1 MYLSLC
7 LIAKDENAYLKEWLE
22 YHILLGVEH
31 FWIYDN
37 ESRTPLAEPIKEYI
51 RKGWV
56 TLNTIQGKAVQLYA
70 YDHCI
75 QAYGRFSKWIGFI
88 DTDEFLVPKI
98 TDDLKELLAGY
109 EEYAGLS
116 VSSLF
121 FGSGGNTS
129 RPVSGQV
136 SGYRLRT
143 PEALSKNRFIK
154 SIVQPDKVIHPVSPH
169 SFLYKDGHYCVNE
182 NFARVDSQFF
192 PCNVNKIQLNHYYT
206 RSAEEWKEKKIR
218 GRGDSGDPYKDD
230 AWVDINKNSTVQ
242 DDTIIQR
249 LIPLLKLPPS
259 KARNLTALMDP
270 LSTRLLDEMSA
281 AADRIRPP
289 ECDAQPATEINRDP
303 ELEQLI
309 SDYVSG
315 MDLVEEKKY
324 TQARVLYARLIQKH
338 PFDILH
344 YTNYAIT
351 CIHLGD
357 LSSAWEA
364 LAQAW
369 RIAPKDFLVLKCM
382 NDYFFAAGNF
392 EQVEKT
398 CLLMETYGSLEPVTV
413 AGMALAQ
420 WEMGRHDQARE
431 TARLIIPQL
440 TPQAIANHNWYNR
453 LYELMGKP
461 DQDNHD
467 KK

>member
-7 LIAKDENAYLKEWLE
+7 LIAKDENVYLKEWLD

-37 ESRTPLAEPIKEYI
+37 DSRVPLAVTIKEYI
-51 RKGWV
+51 KKGWV
-56 TLNTIQGKAVQLYA
+56 TLNSIHGKAVQLYA

-75 QAYGRFSKWIGFI
+75 HTYGCYSKWIGFL
-88 DTDEFLVPKI
+88 DTDEFFVPK
-98 TDDLKELLAGY
+98 TADSLKDLLTGF
-109 EEYAGLS
+109 EEYAGLC

-121 FGSGGNTS
+121 FGSGGNTT
-129 RPVSGQV
+129 RPVSGQI
-136 SGYRLRT
+136 SGYRIRT

-154 SIVQPDKVIHPVSPH
+154 SIVQPDKVIYPVSPH
-169 SFLYKDGHYCVNE
+169 SFLYKEGHYCVNE
-182 NFARVDSQFF
+182 NLARANSQFF

-230 AWVDINKNSTVQ
+230 AWVDINKNSTVN
-242 DDTIIQR
+242 DDTIIHR
-249 LIPLLKLPPS
+249 IVSLLKLPPS
-259 KARNLTALMDP
+259 RARNITALVDP
-270 LSTRLLDEMSA
+270 LSTRLLEEMSA
-281 AADRIRPP
+281 AAEKIQPP
-289 ECDAQPATEINRDP
+289 KCDAQPAVEISRDP

-309 SDYVSG
+309 SDYISG

-324 TQARVLYARLIQKH
+324 DQARILYARLIQKY
-338 PFDILH
+338 PFDIPQ
-344 YTNYAIT
+344 YTNFAIT
-351 CIHLGD
+351 CIHMGD
-357 LSSAWEA
+357 LPSAWEA

-369 RIAPKDFLVLKCM
+369 RLAPKDLVVLQCM
-382 NDYFFAAGNF
+382 NDYFFAVGNF

-398 CLLMETYGSLEPVTV
+398 CLLMETYGSLEPITV

-420 WEMGRHDQARE
+420 WEQGKHDQAKE
-431 TARLIIPQL
+431 TARLILPQL
-440 TPQAIANHNWYNR
+440 TPQAIASHNWYKR
-453 LYELMGKP
+453 LYELMVEP
-461 DQDNHD
+461 DQESHD